1 MPKQIKDI
9 KAFLET
15 ARRKDVTSIKILK
28 TKVGTTKF
36 KVRTSKYLYTIVIAD
51 KSKVCRVT
59 CLPIQPML
67 TSCQAEKL
75 KQSISSNLKK
85 ELN

>member
-15 ARRKDVTSIKILK
+15 ARRKDVSSIKILK

-51 KSKVCRVT
+51 KSK
-59 CLPIQPML
+59 
-67 TSCQAEKL
+67 AEKL
-75 KQSISSNLKK
+75 KQSLNPGARAATARLRADMLAALRK